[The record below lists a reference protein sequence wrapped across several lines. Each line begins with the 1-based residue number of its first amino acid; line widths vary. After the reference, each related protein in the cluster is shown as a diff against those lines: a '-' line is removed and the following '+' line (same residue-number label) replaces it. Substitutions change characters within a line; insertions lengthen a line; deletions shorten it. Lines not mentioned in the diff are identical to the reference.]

1 VDRHLLPAARLVEL
15 PRLKGNS
22 FVLAYIIV
30 GSFGLVMM
38 AVTLFFDDILDG
50 ILDLDNAFLSGSAIG
65 GFAAA
70 FGFGGALALSAGT
83 SAPVSAAAGVAAGLL
98 VGGVAGLVTRSLT
111 KAPTALTPSMNNIVG
126 CTGSVTATISPGSLG
141 EVSVTV
147 GSHTNR
153 YNARSDFPLEIGTR
167 IEVVS
172 ALSATSVMVRETI

>member
-1 VDRHLLPAARLVEL
+1 VI
-15 PRLKGNS
+15 
-22 FVLAYIIV
+22 AYIIV
-30 GSFGLVMM
+30 GSFGLLML

-50 ILDLDNAFLSGSAIG
+50 VLDLDNAFLSGSAIG

-70 FGFGGALALSAGT
+70 FGFGGALALNAG
-83 SAPVSAAAGVAAGLL
+83 AGVPVSAVAGVAAGLL

-111 KAPTALTPSMNNIVG
+111 KAPTALTPSMSNVVG
-126 CTGSVTATISPGSLG
+126 CTGSVTATITPGSLG

-153 YNARSDFPLEIGTR
+153 YYARSDFPLEVGTR

-172 ALSATSVMVRETI
+172 SLSATSVVVRETI